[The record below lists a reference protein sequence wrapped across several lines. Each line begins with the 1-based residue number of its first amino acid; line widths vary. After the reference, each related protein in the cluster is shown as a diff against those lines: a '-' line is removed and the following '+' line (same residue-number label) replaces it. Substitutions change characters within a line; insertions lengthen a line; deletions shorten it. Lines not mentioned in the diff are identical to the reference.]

1 MSVELD
7 TLEITIQSRA
17 EQASTGIDKL
27 TNALAKLKSVA
38 KGGAG
43 LTAVTNQLNK
53 LSSALSGININAGKM
68 GELANALNKLADVQ
82 KASGL
87 SSTVNAL
94 KKLPDIT
101 KQLDATDLG
110 AFAKQMER
118 VAAAVKPLA
127 DEMQKV
133 SNGFSAFPIR
143 IQKIIQSN
151 EGLALSNNKAAKS
164 FGVLGTGI
172 SAAKAKFGIY
182 LLAFRKLTSVM
193 SGWVQESNDYV
204 ENLNLFTVAMG
215 DYAQQAKEYAELV
228 QQSLGIDPSEWMR
241 NQGIFKQITS
251 GFGVVEDKANLMSK
265 ALTQIGYDI
274 SSFFNIS
281 IEESMQKVQS
291 GISGELEPLR
301 RLGYALDQATLQ
313 QIAYNHGITQ
323 NISTMTQAQKSQ
335 LRFVAIMEQ
344 SKNVMGDMARTVM
357 TPANAMRI
365 LQQQV
370 TQLARAL
377 GNILIPI
384 ITTLLPY
391 VQAFVMVLT
400 EAAQFIANLLGFELP
415 TIDYSGSDFSGISQG
430 ADTATD
436 SLENATDAAK
446 KLKQYTLGFDEL
458 NIIAPVE
465 NASAGTGTGGIGGDL
480 GLDLSGYDYDF
491 LGEFE
496 NKAKEIAENI
506 KKFFKDWEGA
516 IKSVGAALLAA
527 FAAKKLIGGINN
539 LINGL
544 KNLKN
549 NGISGVTKAIV
560 GTAGLVAA
568 FAGAQNAAIEFS
580 KILDGEGNLG
590 SALVSLGVSVAGIG
604 AAFWAWGI
612 PGAIVG
618 TVTALVGAFYGL
630 WQYQNELTQ
639 KLMSESFYDGL
650 GVSIEALTSKVTAA
664 IEPTAQFTNEMLA
677 LSEQSDQYQ
686 ISLGE
691 IANGLNGYINDV
703 MQAGTVT
710 AEQAQHI
717 REQIDLLVQN
727 LREKLEVDSN
737 QIFQTFAYLSQQT
750 AQNLGMSVSEMSG
763 ILEDFQ
769 QRFGDTT
776 QQTQNRI
783 DEILNQVTES
793 GWTDE
798 LRAEM
803 ENLYGYLS
811 EVAANSSELVQ
822 QYRSSL
828 SEAGDIDFIDADA
841 TKAALE
847 SMLTSASDALGELD
861 RLRDQELANLDT
873 MKQNL
878 EAMLEYGFISS
889 EEYQEKMAGF
899 MQIEGALT
907 KAFDAQKAGIQQE
920 VSSVM
925 GQIAQN
931 AGEEFKKEVM
941 NQAPA
946 FLEGLQGMVDIPAS
960 TLEAIYNDLSRD
972 AENVIYRPIMDVL
985 DKFQDE
991 ESLSFLYDTGSDLVN
1006 GLTQGVENTKQTY
1019 IDSINQMAEDGIL
1032 SYKGLLGIESPSTV
1046 FYDFGYNTVLGLRN
1060 GILENT
1066 QLAVEAISSMAEQMI
1081 GASSNMS
1088 QSISQSLKDSILQA
1102 VQSLSAD
1109 PAWSQN
1115 IMNTLLSSIFTP
1127 GGTSSMSGGM
1137 MGSYGSASGGQYAAY
1152 IEPFSQSLLAT
1163 MNEIL
1168 PPKMQQGAMQA
1179 IEGFVSGIEMYTILA
1194 TDAMNVLVT
1203 GEKGILAT
1211 FDKAMDARS
1220 YPSKEMEKRGL
1231 WAMQGLQQSIEDN
1244 TPLVTGQIQVLSDEI
1259 LRMMDNLVSSVNAR
1273 VQSILAAVER
1283 AKSAIA
1289 ELSSLSVSSSVRVS
1303 GSVRGYASGGY
1314 PTTGQMFLAR
1324 ENGPELVGT
1333 MGGRTAVVNNDQI
1346 VESVALGVYEAMV
1359 SAMNRQSEQGQQ
1371 ATITILLDGEQIYQ
1385 SQEEIRRSKGFSF
1398 GMGAFAR

>member
-182 LLAFRKLTSVM
+182 LLAFRKLASVM

-400 EAAQFIANLLGFELP
+400 EAAQFIAGLLGFELP

-430 ADTATD
+430 ANTATD

-458 NIIAPVE
+458 NIIAPME

-480 GLDLSGYDYDF
+480 GIDLNSYDYDF

-496 NKAKEIAENI
+496 NKAKEIAEKI
-506 KKFFKDWEGA
+506 KEFLKPLLDFLKDNLDTILGMA
-516 IKSVGAALLAA
+516 LDIGAALLAWKITNKVINFFDQLKQLTKSLPKLSKA
-527 FAAKKLIGGINN
+527 LKVTAGLIISIVGMKWSYEAGFEIGRGTAELMDFVKAVLGPIAAGIGGALIASAVPGLGTGVGFAIGLTLGFVFEVIGVVQGKHQNLIDKFYETDFGKEVLSLREQIENSIADTEEINLRISNITAGIKEEDLANLTLAQQLLDDIFSLAEVENPTSAELSLIAEKVEILNGLGLEGLHIDLDPDGKLVQTKQELQGIIDKLYEQYKLEAAKDALVEAYRAQYDALSDVKEKNDQYTDSMLLYQEAVNQVKDTEGKLAEVESELNEIREKGREIS
-539 LINGL
+539 LDYRAWPQEL
-544 KNLKN
+544 KNAFEPLLQQSLELRSELELQNVAMEETRAVVGEASQALQGSLTTYDSAISKVN
-549 NGISGVTKAIV
+549 EMESTFQEFVSTIGNQAQPAYEDGKDIMLGAANGIEDGAPDAKTAIEQAMANVLEAERIVNGISSPSAVYVEEGQYIMEGLAKGISDNAQLVT
-560 GTAGLVAA
+560 
-568 FAGAQNAAIEFS
+568 
-580 KILDGEGNLG
+580 
-590 SALVSLGVSVAGIG
+590 SALENVLN
-604 AAFWAWGI
+604 
-612 PGAIVG
+612 
-618 TVTALVGAFYGL
+618 TMLDMM
-630 WQYQNELTQ
+630 Q
-639 KLMSESFYDGL
+639 SF
-650 GVSIEALTSKVTAA
+650 
-664 IEPTAQFTNEMLA
+664 
-677 LSEQSDQYQ
+677 
-686 ISLGE
+686 
-691 IANGLNGYINDV
+691 IAN
-703 MQAGTVT
+703 
-710 AEQAQHI
+710 
-717 REQIDLLVQN
+717 
-727 LREKLEVDSN
+727 
-737 QIFQTFAYLSQQT
+737 
-750 AQNLGMSVSEMSG
+750 
-763 ILEDFQ
+763 
-769 QRFGDTT
+769 
-776 QQTQNRI
+776 
-783 DEILNQVTES
+783 
-793 GWTDE
+793 
-798 LRAEM
+798 
-803 ENLYGYLS
+803 
-811 EVAANSSELVQ
+811 
-822 QYRSSL
+822 
-828 SEAGDIDFIDADA
+828 
-841 TKAALE
+841 
-847 SMLTSASDALGELD
+847 
-861 RLRDQELANLDT
+861 
-873 MKQNL
+873 
-878 EAMLEYGFISS
+878 
-889 EEYQEKMAGF
+889 
-899 MQIEGALT
+899 
-907 KAFDAQKAGIQQE
+907 
-920 VSSVM
+920 
-925 GQIAQN
+925 
-931 AGEEFKKEVM
+931 
-941 NQAPA
+941 
-946 FLEGLQGMVDIPAS
+946 
-960 TLEAIYNDLSRD
+960 
-972 AENVIYRPIMDVL
+972 
-985 DKFQDE
+985 
-991 ESLSFLYDTGSDLVN
+991 
-1006 GLTQGVENTKQTY
+1006 
-1019 IDSINQMAEDGIL
+1019 
-1032 SYKGLLGIESPSTV
+1032 
-1046 FYDFGYNTVLGLRN
+1046 
-1060 GILENT
+1060 
-1066 QLAVEAISSMAEQMI
+1066 
-1081 GASSNMS
+1081 
-1088 QSISQSLKDSILQA
+1088 
-1102 VQSLSAD
+1102 AD

-1127 GGTSSMSGGM
+1127 GGTGSMSGGM
-1137 MGSYGSASGGQYAAY
+1137 MGSYGSASGGQYATY
-1152 IEPFSQSLLAT
+1152 IESFSQSLLAT

-1259 LRMMDNLVSSVNAR
+1259 LRMMDSLVSSVNAR

-1289 ELSSLSVSSSVRVS
+1289 ELSSLSVSSSVRIS

-1359 SAMNRQSEQGQQ
+1359 SAMNRQAEQGQQ